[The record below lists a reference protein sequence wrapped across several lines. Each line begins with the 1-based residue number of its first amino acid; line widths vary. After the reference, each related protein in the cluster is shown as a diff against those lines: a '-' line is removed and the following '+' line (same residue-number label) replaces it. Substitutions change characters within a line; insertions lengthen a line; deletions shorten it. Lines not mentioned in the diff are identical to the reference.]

1 MTRTDELKAG
11 APRLLI
17 GLAGLVLMG
26 VGAIELL
33 EFDLVDLLWVGF
45 WLAAGVVLHDG
56 VLAPATSVLG
66 SLSADRLSADRLSA
80 DRRRLLVIAAV
91 SVGSL
96 TLLALPLILQQDGVA
111 GNSSLLGRNYLVG
124 WVVACALVLIGATIA
139 TVVGRVRAKRTA
151 PKSTAAR

>member
-66 SLSADRLSADRLSA
+66 SLSADRLSADR
-80 DRRRLLVIAAV
+80 RRFLVIAAV

-124 WVVACALVLIGATIA
+124 WVAACALVLIGATIA